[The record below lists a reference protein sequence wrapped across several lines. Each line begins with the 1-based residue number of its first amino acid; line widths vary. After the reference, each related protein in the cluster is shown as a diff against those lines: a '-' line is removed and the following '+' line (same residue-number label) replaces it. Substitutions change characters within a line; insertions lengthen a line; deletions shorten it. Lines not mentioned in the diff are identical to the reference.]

1 MVDFDPIFFQW
12 SKKKMME
19 FCKQCCK
26 LAKFIE
32 TKEYSGTH
40 LNQQK
45 SNYLYYL
52 PIVKFFIN
60 SENLFLSIS
69 WQLCCINNYTV
80 KKTLFFICIN
90 ENQCFTCTLAIFCKN
105 CLKNL
110 YFFKNII
117 CDRNYN
123 WSFVTKSYFNF
134 WTTNIFVF
142 YSKQNILV
150 VLLD

>member
-1 MVDFDPIFFQW
+1 MVDFDPIFFQC
-12 SKKKMME
+12 SEKKMME

-110 YFFKNII
+110 YFFRNII

-123 WSFVTKSYFNF
+123 WPFVTKSYFNF
-134 WTTNIFVF
+134 WTTNIFVS

>member
-1 MVDFDPIFFQW
+1 
-12 SKKKMME
+12 MME

-45 SNYLYYL
+45 SNYIYYL

-69 WQLCCINNYTV
+69 SQLCCINNYTV

-110 YFFKNII
+110 YFFRNII

-123 WSFVTKSYFNF
+123 WPFMTKSYFNF
-134 WTTNIFVF
+134 WTTNIFVS

-150 VLLD
+150 VLLN

>member
-1 MVDFDPIFFQW
+1 MVDFDPIFFQK

-110 YFFKNII
+110 YFFRNII

-123 WSFVTKSYFNF
+123 WPFVTKSYFNF